1 MFNTTRV
8 HGMDRLLAVV
18 RGPRVSAEGEDQ
30 LVPLVTVA
38 NHHSCMDEPLLWGG
52 VLTVKVG
59 NSKIFK

>member
-1 MFNTTRV
+1 
-8 HGMDRLLAVV
+8 MDRLLAVV

-59 NSKIFK
+59 NSKIIK